1 MLEPF
6 VALTLQV
13 ILICPFLSVREV
25 VRCHLGRVAP
35 PPACF
40 ASLSGNLGLFWLIHA
55 YHILYYFI
63 MVVKKEKVLRDSFDR
78 STCHSTVPGISS
90 KNAFQTRQT
99 YFELTG
105 SSATRTGRSDLRLK
119 EKIKNISGFLLI
131 VHGKKDLVIE
141 S

>member
-1 MLEPF
+1 
-6 VALTLQV
+6 
-13 ILICPFLSVREV
+13 
-25 VRCHLGRVAP
+25 
-35 PPACF
+35 
-40 ASLSGNLGLFWLIHA
+40 
-55 YHILYYFI
+55 

-78 STCHSTVPGISS
+78 STCHLTVPGISS

-99 YFELTG
+99 YFVLTG